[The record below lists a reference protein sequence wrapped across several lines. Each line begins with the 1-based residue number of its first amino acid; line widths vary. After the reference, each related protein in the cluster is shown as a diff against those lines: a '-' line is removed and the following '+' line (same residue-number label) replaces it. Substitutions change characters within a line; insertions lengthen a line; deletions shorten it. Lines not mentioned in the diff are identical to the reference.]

1 MSSQQVCVIANV
13 DSQVG
18 YALAYRFLEG
28 NRKHR
33 GGNENQ
39 CNFRLLCRN
48 KEGLDQ
54 LAHLGGDIRQVDY
67 NREDQLREELKNA
80 KVVIFVP
87 EHDNQR
93 VQQGENI
100 IKAAKN
106 ENVNHLCMI
115 SILGVDKTSNDHQFY
130 HLDQYRQL
138 EQKVQE
144 IMGGQEKSS
153 IVRVGM
159 LSQMFYCMAPSIE
172 GHGTLR
178 LPIKKDKKWS
188 TVDLNEVVEAITKL
202 AHENRQ
208 GNQGF
213 AETLNNLVSGSGHQ
227 QKQLYQ
233 FTAHRNVSME
243 EMVQQISQ
251 GLGRKDIK
259 YEQADR
265 EDIKRM
271 LHELREDKR
280 FKERPRPSQNDNNGG
295 GTGSNGRQDSP
306 STFPLGRYLT
316 DAFIDTILEFWE
328 LVNQGR
334 MDIVTDDLKQILGR
348 NPSDITSFFKNNR
361 DQFRDLR

>member
-13 DSQVG
+13 DCQVG
-18 YALAYRFLEG
+18 YALAYRFLEE
-28 NRKHR
+28 NRKHG

-80 KVVIFVP
+80 KMVIFVP
-87 EHDNQR
+87 EHDNER
-93 VQQGENI
+93 VQQGGNI

-115 SILGVDKTSNDHQFY
+115 SILGVDKASNDQQF
-130 HLDQYRQL
+130 HHMNQYRQL

-144 IMGGQEKSS
+144 VMGGQEKSS
-153 IVRVGM
+153 IVRVAM
-159 LSQMFYCMAPSIE
+159 PSQMFYYMAPSIE
-172 GHGTLR
+172 GRGTLR
-178 LPIKKDKKWS
+178 LPVKKDKKWS
-188 TVDLNEVVEAITKL
+188 SVDLNEVVEAITNL
-202 AHENRQ
+202 AHENRR

-213 AETLNNLVSGSGHQ
+213 AEALNNIVSGSGHQ
-227 QKQLYQ
+227 KKQLYQ
-233 FTAHRNVSME
+233 LTAHRNVSME
-243 EMVQQISQ
+243 EMVQQIGQ

-259 YEQADR
+259 YEQVGR

-271 LHELREDKR
+271 LQELREDKR
-280 FKERPRPSQNDNNGG
+280 FKERPHSSQSDDNVGG
-295 GTGSNGRQDSP
+295 IGSNGRRDSP
-306 STFPLGRYLT
+306 STFPLGRYLN

-328 LVNQGR
+328 LVNQGHL
-334 MDIVTDDLKQILGR
+334 DIVTDDLKQILGH